1 MIYDI
6 YIHTIIYDPYDVSHR
21 FLWTR
26 SLRRCVPTETLSWRR
41 LLVLVFDSDIAR
53 DGMFLRIVFV
63 KFYFLIFMYVYCYSI
78 LYIENQL
85 GEHTVTSSTM
95 VYGC

>member
-1 MIYDI
+1 MQGGVY
-6 YIHTIIYDPYDVSHR
+6 Y
-21 FLWTR
+21 
-26 SLRRCVPTETLSWRR
+26 
-41 LLVLVFDSDIAR
+41 
-53 DGMFLRIVFV
+53 G
-63 KFYFLIFMYVYCYSI
+63 IFMYVYCYSI